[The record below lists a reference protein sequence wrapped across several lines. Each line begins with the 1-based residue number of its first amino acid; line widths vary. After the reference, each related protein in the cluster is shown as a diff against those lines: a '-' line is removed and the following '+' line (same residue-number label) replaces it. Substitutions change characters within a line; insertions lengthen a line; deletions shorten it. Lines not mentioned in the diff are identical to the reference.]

1 MTNKKQVLGRGLDA
15 LFSDYEA
22 PQDNTGVLEV
32 DIRLIDNNPAQ
43 PRQDFDEEKLQELS
57 ESIKRHGIVQ
67 PIIVTKNKDRYTIVA
82 GERRFRA
89 ARLAGLSTV
98 PVLVKPF
105 LDEQLFEIA
114 LIENIQRENLNP
126 IEEAKAISFLIQQHD
141 LTQDEAAQR
150 LGKSRSAV
158 ANSLR
163 LLNLSEIIQKMLKTG
178 SINTGHAKVLLGVK
192 NEQKREEL
200 AIMVSTQGL
209 SVRELERIIQAGE
222 RKREIGKLRS
232 KQKNSP
238 EVKAIVGRMQ
248 KALATKVEL
257 IGDLDKGRLVIEYY
271 SQADL
276 EALYNLICGN
286 EE

>member
-1 MTNKKQVLGRGLDA
+1 
-15 LFSDYEA
+15 
-22 PQDNTGVLEV
+22 
-32 DIRLIDNNPAQ
+32 
-43 PRQDFDEEKLQELS
+43 
-57 ESIKRHGIVQ
+57 
-67 PIIVTKNKDRYTIVA
+67 
-82 GERRFRA
+82 
-89 ARLAGLSTV
+89 
-98 PVLVKPF
+98 
-105 LDEQLFEIA
+105 
-114 LIENIQRENLNP
+114 
-126 IEEAKAISFLIQQHD
+126 
-141 LTQDEAAQR
+141 
-150 LGKSRSAV
+150 
-158 ANSLR
+158 
-163 LLNLSEIIQKMLKTG
+163 
-178 SINTGHAKVLLGVK
+178 
-192 NEQKREEL
+192 
-200 AIMVSTQGL
+200 MVSTQGL

>member
-1 MTNKKQVLGRGLDA
+1 M
-15 LFSDYEA
+15 
-22 PQDNTGVLEV
+22 
-32 DIRLIDNNPAQ
+32 
-43 PRQDFDEEKLQELS
+43 
-57 ESIKRHGIVQ
+57 
-67 PIIVTKNKDRYTIVA
+67 
-82 GERRFRA
+82 
-89 ARLAGLSTV
+89 
-98 PVLVKPF
+98 
-105 LDEQLFEIA
+105 FEIA

-286 EE
+286 EEY